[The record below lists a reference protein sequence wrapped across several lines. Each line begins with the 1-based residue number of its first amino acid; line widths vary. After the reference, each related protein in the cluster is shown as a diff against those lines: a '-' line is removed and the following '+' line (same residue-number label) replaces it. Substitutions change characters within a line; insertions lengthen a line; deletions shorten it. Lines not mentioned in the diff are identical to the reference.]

1 MNTVKQV
8 LERKGYEVWTIDAD
22 ATVIDAIA
30 EMAEK
35 GVGALV
41 VVEGARVVGLVS
53 EREYARS
60 VALAG
65 RSSRDTTVRDIMLS
79 RVPTVALDTEINV
92 CMALMTQHRIR
103 HLPVMDGDELVGL
116 VSIGDLVAAVI
127 ADQRQIIEHLEQY
140 IATG

>member
-1 MNTVKQV
+1 MNTVKQI
-8 LERKGYEVWTIDAD
+8 LERKGQEVWTIDAD

-30 EMAEK
+30 EMAAK

-41 VVEGARVVGLVS
+41 VVEGARVVGLIS
-53 EREYARS
+53 EREYARN

-65 RSSRDTTVRDIMLS
+65 RSSRDTRVRDIMLT
-79 RVPTVALDTEINV
+79 RVPSVAPDTDITV
-92 CMALMTQHRIR
+92 CMALMTEHRVR
-103 HLPVMDGDELVGL
+103 HLPVMIGSELVGL

-140 IATG
+140 IASG

>member
-1 MNTVKQV
+1 MQTVKQV
-8 LERKGYEVWTIDAD
+8 LETKGYDVWTIDPD

-30 EMAEK
+30 EMAAK

-53 EREYARS
+53 EREYARN

-65 RSSRDTTVRDIMLS
+65 RSSRETRVRDIMLT
-79 RVPTVALDTEINV
+79 RVPVVGVDTDINV
-92 CMALMTQHRIR
+92 CMALMTEHRVR
-103 HLPVMDGDELVGL
+103 HLPVMAGSELIGL

-140 IATG
+140 IASG